1 MKKLKTIQIGILF
14 LGILLVLSL
23 AAGLW
28 ISDRISNSVLG
39 EYFFASKEEALFHLM
54 VIVDEQNLAY
64 GDDFVKGLEAA
75 GVEGK
80 VAVEFLRL
88 SSSDYSERLIDALDK
103 AMYAKVDGVIVHA
116 FSDEALAVKIN
127 ELAEKEIPVI
137 TLNEDLAKSQRISYV
152 GINRYNIGQAAGLEL
167 AKAMNGSGKIA
178 VIEQKNYASETA
190 GAEDMLLL
198 GIMDVIKAY
207 PDLSLEFIRYT
218 EQGVLSAETVATKI
232 FRENE
237 EINGIFCT
245 ELQNTLGVVQVLID
259 NNLVSKVALVGVGED
274 EEILS
279 YINKGQII
287 DASIVLDYE
296 DIGRK
301 AVEAFLEYKQFY
313 FVPSYTNTELQ
324 VVNEENI
331 LSFIEEVG
339 EENGED

>member
-1 MKKLKTIQIGILF
+1 MKKLKAVQIGILF

-23 AAGLW
+23 AAGLL

-39 EYFFASKEEALFHLM
+39 EYFYETKEEALFHLM

-64 GDDFVKGLEAA
+64 GEDFVRGLEEASQ
-75 GVEGK
+75 EGK
-80 VAVEFLRL
+80 VAIEFLRL
-88 SSSDYSERLIDALDK
+88 SSSDYSGHLIDALDK
-103 AMYAKVDGVIVHA
+103 AMYAKVDGVIMHA
-116 FSDEALAVKIN
+116 FFDEALAQKVN

-137 TLNEDLAKSQRISYV
+137 TMNEDLARSQRISYV
-152 GINRYNIGQAAGLEL
+152 GINRYHIGQAAGIEL
-167 AKAMNGSGKIA
+167 AKAMNGVGKIA
-178 VIEQKNYASETA
+178 VIEQKNYATDNE
-190 GAEDMLLL
+190 GREDMLLL

-207 PDLSLEFIRYT
+207 PELSLEFIRYT

-259 NNLVSKVALVGVGED
+259 NNLVNQVSLVGVGED

-279 YINKGQII
+279 YINKGKII

-301 AVEAFLEYKQFY
+301 AIETFLEFKQFY

-324 VVNEENI
+324 VVNEGNI
-331 LSFIEEVG
+331 ESYLDKVG
-339 EENGED
+339 DENGED